1 MLLRTSPCVLVVVSL
16 CARKFTNFTQIYYVA
31 QLINDKVT
39 SSLHF
44 NHVSFFCTRKPP
56 LFFNDQCMRNAVR
69 NVTKLVL

>member
-44 NHVSFFCTRKPP
+44 NHVIFFVLENLLCFSMT
-56 LFFNDQCMRNAVR
+56 NACEMQYVMLQ
-69 NVTKLVL
+69 N